1 MFNYEELKTR
11 HRAERDAYPQ
21 SLSLRVHRALS
32 WLDRAEQETA
42 DADARFMFLWVA
54 FNAAYANNLE
64 DRQNTGEQKLFN
76 EFLGR
81 LIDADKEQQLYA
93 LLWDRYAGDVRLFVD
108 NQFVYRDFW
117 DAQTGIIG
125 EDVWQQ
131 NFAKSKAAFN
141 KAMAS
146 MNTKA
151 MLGILFQR
159 LYVLRNQLIHGGATW
174 NGKVNR
180 PQVESGTAILGD
192 IVPVVI
198 HLMMN
203 QPNQVWGDPI
213 YPVVEV

>member
-1 MFNYEELKTR
+1 
-11 HRAERDAYPQ
+11 
-21 SLSLRVHRALS
+21 
-32 WLDRAEQETA
+32 
-42 DADARFMFLWVA
+42 
-54 FNAAYANNLE
+54 
-64 DRQNTGEQKLFN
+64 
-76 EFLGR
+76 
-81 LIDADKEQQLYA
+81 
-93 LLWDRYAGDVRLFVD
+93 
-108 NQFVYRDFW
+108 
-117 DAQTGIIG
+117 
-125 EDVWQQ
+125 
-131 NFAKSKAAFN
+131 
-141 KAMAS
+141 